1 MFKFCYKVLDGS
13 RKIAEIDY
21 GFCLDFVEPRPVQYS
36 VRAQDGTV
44 VGTLE
49 VTYALRAV
57 DLGLPD
63 PAPRSA
69 VPAVPA
75 VPEVPQPEVHLSRL
89 AELEQIFLSATARS
103 PVSLAQL
110 MAQPDALGQ
119 EDPKKSLSYMQASR
133 VKSSGSAPL
142 KTRV

>member
-1 MFKFCYKVLDGS
+1 MRY
-13 RKIAEIDY
+13 
-21 GFCLDFVEPRPVQYS
+21 FVRD
-36 VRAQDGTV
+36 QDGTV

-63 PAPRSA
+63 QESPRSA
-69 VPAVPA
+69 VPE
-75 VPEVPQPEVHLSRL
+75 VPEVPEPEVYLSRL
-89 AELEQIFLSATARS
+89 AELEQIFLSATSRS
-103 PVSLAQL
+103 PVSLTQL
-110 MAQPDALGQ
+110 MVQPDALGQ
-119 EDPKKSLSYMQASR
+119 EDPQNSLSYMQASR